1 MNIAENNE
9 LVNGDTIF
17 HGIANN
23 LSPIIAAFISSIIVG
38 LGALIAWKTYKN
50 TRESTPPELL
60 KLDKWTDSTK
70 KIIELEEKSSNRLLS
85 LETMNELKESIDIY
99 TQRALWESS
108 LIKSGAPKGIQR
120 RLSNKYPSEN
130 KGKSA
135 DEIIPGKL
143 IYILCSIIVRLV
155 WILGSCILLILFAV
169 FVLEFFLKLTNQSI
183 SIDHNQNTQYRDF
196 FYSILGDPKEIFST
210 IRLSILI
217 FLIRIIPHVFIYIFM
232 RSYILNQIYYASSRN
247 LSPSYKDEKAVLST
261 HLNRFTL
268 WERLSVGLIDVMR
281 INSFPVI
288 SSKRA
293 KRFIVLFLSYFTQ
306 FLIIALMVIIY
317 GGSQE
322 NSNLRLLYSILLGI
336 MLIAMFVSI
345 LFDIILFIWPDVG
358 FLTYEELHIFG
369 LDLTVSP
376 KNYAYN
382 VSGVDLVVH
391 ISNTQDPNDDI
402 YISCPIKYSA
412 IKKISSGREAELI
425 KTQDDIKYFFKFKF
439 NHENKKVIISASL
452 SIIAPHPE
460 RYIPAP
466 RRTPWS
472 TRIIV
477 CETNRR
483 TLS

>member
-1 MNIAENNE
+1 MGLINIADNNE
-9 LVNGDTIF
+9 MVNGDTIF
-17 HGIANN
+17 NGIANN
-23 LSPIIAAFISSIIVG
+23 LSPIIAALISGVIVG

-70 KIIELEEKSSNRLLS
+70 KIIELEEKSGNRILS

-120 RLSNKYPSEN
+120 RVSNKYPSEN
-130 KGKSA
+130 LGKSA
-135 DEIIPGKL
+135 GEIIPGKL
-143 IYILCSIIVRLV
+143 IYILCRIIVLLV
-155 WILGSCILLILFAV
+155 WFLGSFILSILFAA
-169 FVLEFFLKLTNQSI
+169 FVSDFFLKVTNQSI

-196 FYSILGDPKEIFST
+196 FYSILGDPKEMFST

-261 HLNRFTL
+261 HLNRFML
-268 WERLSVGLIDVMR
+268 WERLSVWFIEMMR
-281 INSFPVI
+281 GNSFPVI
-288 SSKRA
+288 SSKRVEGI
-293 KRFIVLFLSYFTQ
+293 KVLFLSYFTQ
-306 FLIIALMVIIY
+306 FLIAVLMVIIY

-322 NSNLRLLYSILLGI
+322 NSNLYLLYNILLGI

-369 LDLTVSP
+369 LDLTVFP
-376 KNYAYN
+376 KSCTYN
-382 VSGVDLVVH
+382 VSGADLVVH

-402 YISCPIKYSA
+402 YISYPIKYSA
-412 IKKISSGREAELI
+412 IKKISSGGEAEFI
-425 KTQDDIKYFFKFKF
+425 KTQDDSKYFSKFKF
-439 NHENKKVIISASL
+439 NHENKKVIIDT
-452 SIIAPHPE
+452 I
-460 RYIPAP
+460 
-466 RRTPWS
+466 RR
-472 TRIIV
+472 
-477 CETNRR
+477 
-483 TLS
+483 